1 MDGGALMRRALDR
14 EEPKAILTWKEMSR
28 RGYDAVGLGEIEYSH
43 WELVKQ
49 LMQEFPLPVVSTNV
63 ERLVD
68 GQWVPVG
75 EKYRILDVEG
85 VKLGVIA
92 VISEEQLTTP
102 ILNNVENELRVLPPV
117 EEIESAVAEL
127 APVTDIIVLLA
138 HMDPKSLE
146 QHASLLADVDV
157 VLGGHVTQN
166 DDMPLQIAKAIVN
179 RSGTRG
185 QVLATTRLIVSPQG
199 EIVDFGGKNVTLVPG
214 YREDPEVLAAVE
226 EVMQAAR
233 PAAPQTPSVQPPHQP
248 PSEPKVKEAERQG
261 QPGSSKAAEV
271 GQVQKPQVDQQPAEP
286 AHR

>member
-1 MDGGALMRRALDR
+1 MDGGDFMTRALDR
-14 EEPKAILTWKEMSR
+14 EEPKAILTWKEMNR
-28 RGYDAVGLGEIEYSH
+28 LGYDAVCLGEIEYSH

-49 LMQEFPLPVVSTNV
+49 LMQESPLPVVSTNV
-63 ERLVD
+63 EQLVD

-85 VKLGVIA
+85 VRLGVIG
-92 VISEEQLTTP
+92 VISEEQFTTP
-102 ILNNVENELRVLPPV
+102 ILNKVEGEVRVLPPL
-117 EEIESAVAEL
+117 EQIESAVAEL

-138 HMDPKSLE
+138 HMDSKSLE

-185 QVLATTRLIVSPQG
+185 QVLATTRLIVSPKG
-199 EIVDFGGKNVTLVPG
+199 EVVDFGGKNVTLVPG
-214 YREDPEVLAAVE
+214 YREDPEVLAAVN

-233 PAAPQTPSVQPPHQP
+233 PPAPQTPSVQPPHQP
-248 PSEPKVKEAERQG
+248 PSAPQVKEAERQG
-261 QPGSSKAAEV
+261 QPGGSKAAEV
-271 GQVQKPQVDQQPAEP
+271 GQAQKSQVDQQSAEP
-286 AHR
+286 THR